1 MCAIKPEPSV
11 YSEHSLDTLSRTG
24 VFVFWLFL
32 TLKLFL
38 ETGGG
43 EKAVSA
49 AAAAMVFC
57 VGCGNQLLGRYC
69 RQCGAEDSQWT
80 AHAQSQVPVLKQ
92 SKSRKGGK
100 SAASAALKSNGS
112 AAGVVEPVHKPEL
125 ELSQE
130 YFPDASLST
139 FPGASLST
147 AFPGASLSTAEQW
160 CKQCALAVQAVCAA
174 VQAVRA

>member
-1 MCAIKPEPSV
+1 M
-11 YSEHSLDTLSRTG
+11 
-24 VFVFWLFL
+24 
-32 TLKLFL
+32 
-38 ETGGG
+38 
-43 EKAVSA
+43 SA

-80 AHAQSQVPVLKQ
+80 AHAQSQVPVLTIPTAELAAASEAKKKKQ

-147 AFPGASLSTAEQW
+147 AFPGPSLSTAEQW